1 MRSLTALVAPVVGVA
16 LASAVLLVAPGSV
29 TAHTDFDFSLPTDG
43 ASVGEPVS
51 EVTVAFTLPVTLVG
65 NGFEVLDP
73 QENLLMPFAVTDDD
87 TVFRLQF
94 DPPLAGGDVGVRY
107 SVTAEDGHVLS
118 GSFSFTVSVDAPPP
132 TTTTSTV
139 APATVPPATE
149 SPATEPPIAETTTTV
164 ALTTPADSETVID
177 ATAESSATEAT
188 TADADAVDA
197 DDSSSSG
204 LVIAIAAII
213 AVLAAGFLLVRSR
226 RSVSS

>member
-1 MRSLTALVAPVVGVA
+1 VA
-16 LASAVLLVAPGSV
+16 
-29 TAHTDFDFSLPTDG
+29 AHTDFDYSLPTEG

-132 TTTTSTV
+132 TTTVVPTTLPAVTEPPVTAAPITEPASAEPATTVVVV
-139 APATVPPATE
+139 APA
-149 SPATEPPIAETTTTV
+149 
-164 ALTTPADSETVID
+164 ETVVD
-177 ATAESSATEAT
+177 ATAELSASEVAGEGDTDGSSN
-188 TADADAVDA
+188 
-197 DDSSSSG
+197 SG
-204 LVIAIAAII
+204 VIIAIAAIVV
-213 AVLAAGFLLVRSR
+213 VLAAGFVLVRSR
-226 RSVSS
+226 RSAGS